1 MSARPSPAP
10 DVRILEMFTTSAAGL
25 AGDLYQARQPL
36 LPVLQ
41 GRMLRVDELNITAG
55 LERQSPLAAA
65 VMALGPAVAAVG
77 ARVAAMGGLGAAE
90 GTAMAGVAESVVEV
104 GLDALDA
111 IEVGG
116 RIAGSTVDF
125 AHRLAHTA
133 HLASTLAGGPRGA
146 ASRRAVRGCPPRA
159 PALWPMLLESLS
171 TRIRVKQHWQHGPGS
186 AGWLRRVEA
195 ASACRDAA
203 VHSMRAHA
211 TAVATRAASSTERLI
226 RCLTFAALY
235 CGFAMLQRPPGWST
249 ASRCAPRTPPSGSP
263 SPCSSGGSSIP
274 SGRRARARRPSDPGG
289 TPAPQ
294 PGIIAGLW

>member
-77 ARVAAMGGLGAAE
+77 AGVAATGGLGAAE
-90 GTAMAGVAESVVEV
+90 ATAMAGVAESVVEV

-125 AHRLAHTA
+125 AHRLAHTT

-226 RCLTFAALY
+226 RWPDL
-235 CGFAMLQRPPGWST
+235 
-249 ASRCAPRTPPSGSP
+249 
-263 SPCSSGGSSIP
+263 
-274 SGRRARARRPSDPGG
+274 RRPLLRLRDA
-289 TPAPQ
+289 PAPPWVVDGVAMRAENAAERVAVPVQ
-294 PGIIAGLW
+294 LRRVVYPFRPEGQGATAF